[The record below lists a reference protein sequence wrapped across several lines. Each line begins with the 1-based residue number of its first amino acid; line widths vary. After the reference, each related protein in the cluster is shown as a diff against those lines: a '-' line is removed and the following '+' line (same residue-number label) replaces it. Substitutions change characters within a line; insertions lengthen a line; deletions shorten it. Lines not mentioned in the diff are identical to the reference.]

1 MSYVSGNV
9 FNFENRLHQLGVS
22 QQDLQS
28 FLTEGNN
35 LTTSVQNLK
44 KWNKE
49 FAKRWWNSTGS
60 LQYFVN
66 EQAFGSEQIGALLYE
81 NDELQFE
88 VNTLTYN
95 L

>member
-35 LTTSVQNLK
+35 LTTSAQNLK
-44 KWNKE
+44 KWNRE

-66 EQAFGSEQIGALLYE
+66 QAFGLAVVGALLYE
-81 NDELQFE
+81 NGELQFE
-88 VNTLTYN
+88 TNTLTYN